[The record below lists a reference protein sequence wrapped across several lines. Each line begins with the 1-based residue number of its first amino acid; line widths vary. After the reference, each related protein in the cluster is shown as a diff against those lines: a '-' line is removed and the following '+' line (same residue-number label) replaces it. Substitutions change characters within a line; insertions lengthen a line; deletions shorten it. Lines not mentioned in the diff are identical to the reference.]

1 MAWRGLLLSES
12 GRELRAQAE
21 ALARGARAAEL
32 DGSPWK
38 ALLEAAERRGEEAG
52 EEVKASF
59 DVLADQAKDA
69 SDKRGE
75 QRLRKEGTEAA
86 KRATRR
92 GRTEALD
99 AGLALV
105 AGWLRDVAATGDG
118 APDLALNADRARRA
132 GRGRGGA
139 RPAPGAPGGGAG
151 DGHAP
156 APERERFRGVGGR
169 SARLQDGSRFA
180 RRLELPGNPAIA
192 RTFPVVARSIRN
204 LGFGRRNPFG
214 VRLYL
219 AFAFAGVALITAG
232 IVYLLV
238 SESGSQEAD
247 ERLDELAFGRTIA
260 LANEVEAVSRDKT
273 QDTVDVA
280 TQEDFSVWVYDVSGK
295 LITAP
300 TSQGFFV
307 DDVEDGRRAVATAQE
322 GEEFV
327 EPLTGGTTVVATPIR
342 RDGVVDGVML
352 ARAARPAELQEAIDA
367 VRGDRITAL
376 LVALVV
382 AVAISFLI
390 ASAITSR
397 IKKLADSAMKIS
409 QGQLDRPLEGTG
421 GRDEISDLGRSLET
435 MRAALRQTFEALRSE
450 RDRLSAIFDALSDAV
465 MVVGPDGTVRFSNPA
480 ARPADLCGRQGRGD
494 PDPLA
499 SPRVAHRYRP
509 STTACGSASAS
520 TRCRRARSRPRA
532 PSSPSFAT
540 GPTSSGASSPSASS
554 SRTRR
559 TSSATRWPASPARSR
574 SLRGGA
580 KDDREAREHFL
591 RRLEQ
596 DTERITRLTDSL
608 LTLAR
613 IESVGESGPEIL
625 DVAIA
630 CEEAAQAF
638 IPPDGIGFEIEV
650 EPDLAGPGRPSAPAP
665 GADRSSRQRVQA
677 QLRPRPRYAS
687 GEPGLRGGSPHRGDR
702 HGVRHPPR

>member
-1 MAWRGLLLSES
+1 M
-12 GRELRAQAE
+12 
-21 ALARGARAAEL
+21 
-32 DGSPWK
+32 
-38 ALLEAAERRGEEAG
+38 
-52 EEVKASF
+52 
-59 DVLADQAKDA
+59 
-69 SDKRGE
+69 
-75 QRLRKEGTEAA
+75 
-86 KRATRR
+86 
-92 GRTEALD
+92 
-99 AGLALV
+99 
-105 AGWLRDVAATGDG
+105 
-118 APDLALNADRARRA
+118 
-132 GRGRGGA
+132 
-139 RPAPGAPGGGAG
+139 
-151 DGHAP
+151 
-156 APERERFRGVGGR
+156 
-169 SARLQDGSRFA
+169 
-180 RRLELPGNPAIA
+180 
-192 RTFPVVARSIRN
+192 ARSIRN

-247 ERLDELAFGRTIA
+247 ERLDELASGRTIA

-280 TQEDFSVWVYDVSGK
+280 TQADFSVWVYDVSGK

-307 DDVEDGRRAVATAQE
+307 DDVENGRRAVATAQD

-342 RDGVVDGVML
+342 RDGVIDGVML

-480 ARPADLCGRQGRGD
+480 ARPLIYADGKVAATLIPWLRRASRTGTSEHDGLRIGERVYAMQAREIPAEGAVLTVVRD
-494 PDPLA
+494 RTDELRRELAEREFVSNAAHELRNPLA
-499 SPRVAHRYRP
+499 
-509 STTACGSASAS
+509 GI
-520 TRCRRARSRPRA
+520 
-532 PSSPSFAT
+532 
-540 GPTSSGASSPSASS
+540 SGAVEV
-554 SRTRR
+554 
-559 TSSATRWPASPARSR
+559 
-574 SLRGGA
+574 LRGGA
-580 KDDREAREHFL
+580 KDDKEAREHFL

-638 IPPDGIGFEIEV
+638 LPPDGIGFEVEV
-650 EPDLAGPGRPSAPAP
+650 EPDLAAQGDRVLLRQVLIGLLGNAFKHSSAPGLVTLRASRASEEEVLIEVTDTGSGIP
-665 GADRSSRQRVQA
+665 PDEVDRIFERFFRGTDSREKEGFGLGLSIAKRMVDVMGGEIGVSSEV
-677 QLRPRPRYAS
+677 
-687 GEPGLRGGSPHRGDR
+687 GKGSDFW
-702 HGVRHPPR
+702 VRLPAAKPAATPVA